1 MNARIIVGLLL
12 VAAIAAAGYYWYQHT
27 NGTAT
32 QTGSAAPMDFAMP
45 VEAASVK
52 QEALVRSIVAV
63 GSLLANEKVM
73 LQPEFEGKVE
83 TIHFNEGQKV
93 NKGDLLVTLDDSIYK
108 AELNQAKARLR
119 LSQANQKRINSLR
132 KKGLSNE
139 QEQDEENALHFS
151 FLDQA
156 VSELGVNQASRVLA
170 RTRLEKMAIHAPF
183 AGTIGLRSISEG
195 DYLSSG
201 QDMVTLIN
209 SNPIKLEFR
218 IAEIY
223 LSEVAIGQT
232 VDVRVDAFR
241 GETFI
246 GEVYAIA
253 PEVDISGRSF
263 MVRAQIPNDDSR
275 LVPGLFAQVE
285 LVLERKENAL
295 MIPEA
300 ALMPAGDKQY
310 VYRIDDGKAARTEVS
325 LGMRQG
331 DVVEVISGLDPGA
344 QVITAGQMKIM
355 DGSKVQ
361 PLADD
366 MGGDMDQ
373 APADNAGG
381 E

>member
-1 MNARIIVGLLL
+1 MNARTVVGILVII
-12 VAAIAAAGYYWYQHT
+12 AIAAGGYYWYQHV

-32 QTGSAAPMDFAMP
+32 ETGTAAPMDFAIP
-45 VEAASVK
+45 VETVAVK

-63 GSLLANEKVM
+63 GSLLANEQVM
-73 LQPEFEGKVE
+73 LQPEFAGKVV
-83 TIHFNEGQKV
+83 TIHFKEGQKV

-108 AELNQAKARLR
+108 AELNQADARLK
-119 LSQANQKRINSLR
+119 LSQANTKRINSLR

-139 QEQDEENALHFS
+139 QEE
-151 FLDQA
+151 DQA
-156 VSELGVNQASRVLA
+156 ISELGVNRASRVLA

-183 AGTIGLRSISEG
+183 DGTIGLRGISEG
-195 DYLSSG
+195 DYLTSG
-201 QDMVTLIN
+201 QDIVTLIN

-218 IAEIY
+218 IPEVY
-223 LSEVAIGQT
+223 LSEVAIGQK

-241 GETFI
+241 GDSFS

-253 PEVDISGRSF
+253 PEVDVGGRSF
-263 MVRAQIPNDDSR
+263 MVRAQIANNDGL

-285 LVLERKENAL
+285 LELERKENAL
-295 MIPEA
+295 LIPEA

-310 VYRIDDGKAARTEVS
+310 VYRIDDGKAVRTEVA

-331 DVVEVISGLDPGA
+331 DMVEIISGLVPGV
-344 QVITAGQMKIM
+344 QVVTAGQMKIM

-361 PLADD
+361 PL
-366 MGGDMDQ
+366 GGDAMNQ
-373 APADNAGG
+373 ADSDAGTTDPMELTPAKNTGG